1 MSLLVPRIA
10 CFIRRLPIVL
20 AAATLVFVLVPEV
33 AGAREKSKTI
43 FGYVE
48 RVVISDQGF
57 SLKAKLDTGAETSSL
72 DARNIKRFRRNGERM
87 VRFEVLDPET
97 GQLVTLER
105 PLARIVRIRQNDGPY
120 ERRPVVRMWLCI
132 GHLLQRVEVN
142 LVDRADFIYPLLIG
156 RSAMRG
162 AIIVD
167 PELTFTTRPK
177 CDLEELRE

>member
-1 MSLLVPRIA
+1 MNATGSTALRGLALAVM
-10 CFIRRLPIVL
+10 
-20 AAATLVFVLVPEV
+20 AAAMVVLWAPTDAV
-33 AGAREKSKTI
+33 AREKSKTI

-57 SLKAKLDTGAETSSL
+57 SLKAKLDSGAETSSL

-87 VRFEVLDPET
+87 VRFDVPDPET
-97 GQLVTLER
+97 GQFVTLER

-142 LVDRADFIYPLLIG
+142 LVDRADFVYPLLIG

-167 PELTFTTRPK
+167 PELTFTARPK
-177 CDLEELRE
+177 CDLEELQE

>member
-1 MSLLVPRIA
+1 ME
-10 CFIRRLPIVL
+10 RLPAAL
-20 AAATLVFVLVPEV
+20 AAAALVFLSGP
-33 AGAREKSKTI
+33 GDGFARERSKTI

-48 RVVISDQGF
+48 RVVVSDQGF

-72 DARNIKRFRRNGERM
+72 DARNIERFRRDGERM
-87 VRFEVLDPET
+87 VRFDVPDPET

-105 PLARIVRIRQNDGPY
+105 PLARVVRIKQNDGPY
-120 ERRPVVRMWLCI
+120 ERRPVVWMWLCI

-142 LVDRADFIYPLLIG
+142 LVDRTDFIYPLLIG

-167 PELTFTTRPK
+167 SELTFTARPR
-177 CDLEELRE
+177 CDLEALAE

>member
-1 MSLLVPRIA
+1 MG
-10 CFIRRLPIVL
+10 RLPALVAAAALAFL
-20 AAATLVFVLVPEV
+20 AAPAD
-33 AGAREKSKTI
+33 ARERSKTI

-48 RVVISDQGF
+48 RVVVSEQGL

-87 VRFEVLDPET
+87 VRFDVPDPET

-105 PLARIVRIRQNDGPY
+105 PLARVVRIRQNDGPY
-120 ERRPVVRMWLCI
+120 QARPVVRMWLCI
-132 GHLLQRVEVN
+132 GHVLQRVDVN

-167 PELTFTTRPK
+167 PEMTYTARPR
-177 CDLEELRE
+177 CDLEDLRE

>member
-1 MSLLVPRIA
+1 MNATGSTALRG
-10 CFIRRLPIVL
+10 LPLAVV
-20 AAATLVFVLVPEV
+20 AAAMVVLWAPADAV
-33 AGAREKSKTI
+33 AREKSKTI

-57 SLKAKLDTGAETSSL
+57 SLKAKLDSGAETSSL

-87 VRFEVLDPET
+87 VRFDVPDPET
-97 GQLVTLER
+97 GQFVTLER

-142 LVDRADFIYPLLIG
+142 LVDRADFVYPLLIG

-167 PELTFTTRPK
+167 PELTFTARPK
-177 CDLEELRE
+177 CDLEELQE